1 MAPRAARVAGKSLVH
16 FSTFVVAL
24 VLALALHLDGGLAR
38 RALRSRVSAVLAE
51 TIQGHIQVESLGHV
65 GLDGVDGLD
74 VKIFDPQGK
83 LAAAAYG
90 VRVHVSVPGL
100 VKSVLG
106 KGAVT
111 IDLGHVTVRAL
122 DVDATIDDA
131 GTLGITRAFA
141 SRTPSAPGGR
151 EVDVF
156 VRELDV
162 GHAWIHG
169 KPTPALP
176 LDADVDRLSASV
188 AVQSSR
194 ITVDAPRFALLTRGM
209 PEHADAV
216 GNVEAH
222 LVLPSPSGG
231 ALDARVIWKGKV
243 AGIDESLT
251 ASVDGEA
258 IDAALDVPTLPPK
271 ALREL
276 WPASPLENPVTAHL
290 EAKGTFPRLD
300 VHLTTN
306 MGDEALDV
314 SGPVV
319 IGPAQTADLKIAA
332 RNIDVHTLVPSA
344 PPSRLGATMDV
355 QVTRSAAGAISGKTT
370 IEFAGGE
377 VASQRVPAGTIKG
390 TFSQDATGPHA
401 EATVSAR
408 EPGAPT
414 FMHVR
419 LIPRGKSAEV
429 SFDADTN
436 VPRLDGIPRLGPVA
450 RGRSAVKTSG
460 RIDFEHGVM
469 NLKAAAEIDDFGHD
483 VMHAEHVS
491 ISADVKGKLRS
502 PEIDVVVKGD
512 SLSVGIYKFSGAH
525 FEIHGPA
532 SHALVTASLDA
543 NGDGTPEVEG
553 NGELSVDKTI
563 TIDRIHVRVAH
574 ADEKVR
580 VRVGQVQFT
589 KKGMTID
596 PIVVHGLGEPLHATV
611 ESSFDDL
618 HVKADSAG
626 LDLARFGRVARIEE
640 GMKGCLLKVDLDVIA
655 RRGGGDGHA
664 NFELSSCSARAVSGA
679 SAGVEA
685 TFKGRELALKAH
697 AELEG
702 VGSMVFLGDRLV
714 FGGTGTLAE
723 SWKKLWG
730 RVRFDGSID
739 LGKLATHLPAGTLPL
754 DHVAGTVT
762 LTGRV
767 LRESPTDA
775 TPGVIL
781 SATTHGLTLTGQR
794 KRTTDVDGSA
804 VVVPPAW
811 SLEGIDLATD
821 TRIDGETG
829 FLDTSLRIN
838 DTNGEL
844 AALDLKSAALPYA
857 ALLDTP
863 LQALQLL
870 EGTPFNA
877 RLEFPE
883 RDLKTLP
890 RVLALE
896 GVRGSFGGVVTMSG
910 SVRQPALD
918 LQFKAGHVR
927 ATRALSSSFDA
938 DLAAHYEAA
947 HGTLTLHGASGGRS
961 LLDVTALGDFDV
973 ADILDRRQGA
983 WTASMKAHLDE
994 LPLDKL
1000 TKLSDRQVSGKLSG
1014 DFTLD
1019 GLHQDARATVAFT
1032 TDGLKVGD
1040 VSYPKGTVHATLDGK
1055 ALQADVHL
1063 DQTDGSLDAT
1073 IQSGTKWGTAL
1084 TPTFDPSRSLAA
1096 QLTAHKFRGAIIH
1109 PFLED
1114 TFSELDGRLD
1124 GDVHFAFEPATQKTD
1139 VTGTI
1144 GLSEGRFELASI
1156 GGEFHDVAGRATFAP
1171 GGTVKVEGLTA
1182 SGMSGRVEAAASVRL
1197 HGASFAAANA
1207 TVLIPAAAPLLL
1219 TFEGVQV
1226 GTVQG
1231 RAEIAA
1237 ISSAQGN
1244 RMNVKVDIPTLHV
1257 GLPLTTT
1264 RDVQQLGSMDNV
1276 RIGTTQGSTF
1286 VEERLDSP
1294 RQTLAAPT
1302 GKTLQMDINFGNDV
1316 EVKKG
1321 STLKVGLAGHP
1332 TITVSDAVRGSGQ
1345 IRLLSGMIDVQGK
1358 SFNIESGTVTFVGD
1372 VTNPQVLVTAS
1383 WEAPDGTMVYADYVG
1398 PLKTGKVNLRSE
1410 PALPNSEI
1418 LALIVFGSPD
1428 GMVPGS
1434 ESSSSG
1440 SIGAGVVG
1448 GAATQPLNRALE
1460 NFGLGGVTT
1469 RVDTSSTIPR
1479 ADVEVQIAR
1488 DISLQIAQVMGTPP
1502 PGANPDLT
1510 LLTLNWRFIRQW
1522 SAETTVGN
1530 AGTSILDLVWQ
1541 HRY

>member
-1 MAPRAARVAGKSLVH
+1 MATRAARVAGKSLVH
-16 FSTFVVAL
+16 VSTFVVAL
-24 VLALALHLDGGLAR
+24 VVAVALHLDGDLAR
-38 RALRSRVSAVLAE
+38 RALRSRIQAVLAE
-51 TIQGHIQVESLGHV
+51 TIQGRLQIDSLGHV

-74 VKIFDPQGK
+74 VKVFDPQGK

-100 VKSVLG
+100 VKSALG
-106 KGAVT
+106 KGALTV
-111 IDLGHVTVRAL
+111 DLGHVTVRAL
-122 DVDATIDDA
+122 DVDATIDPD
-131 GTLGITRAFA
+131 GTLGLTRAFA
-141 SRTPSAPGGR
+141 SRTPSRPGGR

-156 VRELDV
+156 VRMLDV

-169 KPTPALP
+169 RPTPSLP
-176 LDADVDRLSASV
+176 VDADVDGLSASV
-188 AVQSSR
+188 AVQSPR
-194 ITVDAPRFALLTRGM
+194 ITVDAPHFTLLTRGM
-209 PEHADAV
+209 PQRADAA
-216 GNVEAH
+216 GSAEAH
-222 LVLPSPSGG
+222 LVMPAPGG
-231 ALDARVIWKGKV
+231 GTLGARVLWKGKV
-243 AGIDESLT
+243 ASIDESLT

-258 IDAALDVPTLPPK
+258 VDAVLDVPTLSAA

-276 WPASPLENPVTAHL
+276 WPASPLENAVAAHV
-290 EAKGTFPRLD
+290 EAKGTLPRLD
-300 VHLTTN
+300 LHVTTS
-306 MGDEALDV
+306 MGDEALEV

-319 IGPAQTADLKIAA
+319 IGPAQTADLKISAK
-332 RNIDVHTLVPSA
+332 NIDAHTLVPSA
-344 PPSRLGATMDV
+344 PPSRLGATMDL
-355 QVTRSAAGAISGKTT
+355 QVARTAAGVISGKTA

-377 VASQRVPAGTIKG
+377 VASERVPAGTIKA
-390 TFSQDATGPHA
+390 TFSKDASGPHA

-414 FMHVR
+414 FLHARMV
-419 LIPRGKSAEV
+419 PRGSSVEV

-450 RGRSAVKTSG
+450 RGRSALKTSG

-469 NLKAAAEIDDFGHD
+469 SLKAAAEVDDFGHD

-491 ISADVKGKLRS
+491 ITADVKGKLRS
-502 PEIDVVVKGD
+502 PQIDVVVSGD
-512 SLSVGIYKFSGAH
+512 ALGVGVYKFSGAH
-525 FEIHGPA
+525 LEVHGPA
-532 SHALVTASLDA
+532 SHAIVTASLDA

-553 NGELSVDKTI
+553 DGELSVSQII
-563 TIDRIHVRVAH
+563 TIDRIHVRVVH
-574 ADEKVR
+574 ADERVR

-596 PIVVHGLGEPLHATV
+596 PIVVHGLGEPLHATI
-611 ESSFDDL
+611 ESSFEDL

-626 LDLARFGRVARIEE
+626 LDLARFGRVARLEE
-640 GMKGCLLKVDLDVIA
+640 GMKGCLLKVDVDAIA

-664 NFELSSCSARAVSGA
+664 NFELSSCSARAIEGA

-685 TFKGRELALKAH
+685 NFKGRELGLKAH

-714 FGGTGTLAE
+714 FGGTGSLTD

-730 RVRFDGSID
+730 RVRFDGKLD
-739 LGKLATHLPAGTLPL
+739 LAKLATHFPAGTLPF
-754 DHVAGTVT
+754 DHVAGTVA
-762 LTGRV
+762 LSGRV

-781 SATTHGLTLTGQR
+781 SASTRGLTLTGQR

-811 SLEGIDLATD
+811 SIEGIDLATD

-863 LQALQLL
+863 LQAFQLL
-870 EGTPFNA
+870 EATPFNA

-896 GVRGSFGGVVTMSG
+896 GVRGSFSGVVTTSG

-918 LQFKAGHVR
+918 VQLKAGHVR
-927 ATRALSSSFDA
+927 ATRGFASSLDA
-938 DLAAHYEAA
+938 DLAAHYEGG

-961 LLDVTALGDFDV
+961 LLDVIVLGNFDPTDV
-973 ADILDRRQGA
+973 LDRRPGA

-994 LPLDKL
+994 LPLDKI
-1000 TKLSDRQVSGKLSG
+1000 TKLNDRQVSGKLSG

-1019 GLHQDARATVAFT
+1019 GLHQDARATLSFS
-1032 TDGLKVGD
+1032 TDELKVGD
-1040 VSYPKGTVHATLDGK
+1040 VSYPKGALHATLDGQ

-1063 DQTDGSLDAT
+1063 DQSDGSLDAA
-1073 IQSGTKWGTAL
+1073 IHAGAKWGAAL
-1084 TPTFDPSRSLAA
+1084 TPIGDPSRPLSA

-1124 GDVHFAFEPATQKTD
+1124 GDVRFAFEPSTQKTD
-1139 VTGTI
+1139 VSGVI
-1144 GLSEGRFELASI
+1144 ALSDGRFELASI
-1156 GGEFHDVAGRATFAP
+1156 GGEFHDVAGRATFLP
-1171 GGTVKVEGLTA
+1171 GGAVKIEEVKA

-1197 HGASFAAANA
+1197 HGAAFAAANA
-1207 TVLIPAAAPLLL
+1207 TVLIPSASPLLL

-1226 GTVQG
+1226 GTVEG
-1231 RAEIAA
+1231 RADITAT
-1237 ISSAQGN
+1237 SSVQGN
-1244 RMNVKVDIPTLHV
+1244 RMDVKVDIPTLHV

-1264 RDVQQLGSMDNV
+1264 RDVQQLGSMDTV
-1276 RIGTTQGSTF
+1276 RIGKTQGSAF

-1294 RQTLAAPT
+1294 RQTLAAPA
-1302 GKTLQMDINFGNDV
+1302 GKILQMNVNFGNDV
-1316 EVKKG
+1316 QVKKG

-1345 IRLLSGMIDVQGK
+1345 IRLLNGTIDVQGK

-1383 WEAPDGTMVYADYVG
+1383 WEAPDGTVVYADYVG

-1541 HRY
+1541 HR